1 MVSHAVFYTPIK
13 IQGSPNPCAVS
24 GKEFN
29 LFSIFSISKSIST
42 ATRAKF
48 IFCGS
53 VNCHRLKAGAG
64 K

>member
-29 LFSIFSISKSIST
+29 LFSIFSISKSIS
-42 ATRAKF
+42 AASRAKF
-48 IFCGS
+48 FFWWQ
-53 VNCHRLKAGAG
+53 R
-64 K
+64 